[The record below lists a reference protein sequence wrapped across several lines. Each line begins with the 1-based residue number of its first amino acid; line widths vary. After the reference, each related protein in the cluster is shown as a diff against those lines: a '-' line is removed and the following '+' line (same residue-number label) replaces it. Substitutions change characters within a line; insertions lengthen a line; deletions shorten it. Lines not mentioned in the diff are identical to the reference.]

1 MAEPLPERDDLL
13 IREALRSVTRSM
25 ASVRAIR
32 SMRSAIS
39 TGHLY
44 WSESTGVADYL
55 DIASE
60 AIDKHRKE
68 TSA

>member
-1 MAEPLPERDDLL
+1 MAEPLPEREDVL
-13 IREALRSVTRSM
+13 IREALRSATRSM
-25 ASVRAIR
+25 ASVR

-39 TGHLY
+39 AGHFY

-68 TSA
+68 T